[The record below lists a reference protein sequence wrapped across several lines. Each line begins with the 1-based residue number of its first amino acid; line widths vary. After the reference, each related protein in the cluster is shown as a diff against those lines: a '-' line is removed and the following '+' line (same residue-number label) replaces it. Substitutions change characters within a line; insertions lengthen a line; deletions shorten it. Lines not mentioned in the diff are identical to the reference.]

1 MYKMSGRGV
10 PRFENQVT
18 KVGRKT
24 AGTKQWKQGN
34 TRGQAGGKE
43 STKIKFIIHGGKIM
57 KKSLVMAMAMA
68 MGVTASA
75 YAANPF
81 SDVPAGHWAYD
92 AVAQLA
98 ASGVVEG
105 YGATFGG
112 DKLMTRYEMAQIV
125 AKAMAKGA
133 NTDKLAAEFADELD
147 ALGVRVAK
155 LEKKVDNVK
164 ITGNIRYSYRG
175 HGGDY
180 TGSGI
185 GAGYNRFRSRLFV
198 NGQIND
204 GWKYTGMLEND
215 RYFAVKDAK
224 GAAIDNDKVTLKRAW
239 LDGRLGGIKF
249 SGGRKYFVQNDMLD
263 AEADGFEL
271 KYSFGKVN
279 LTGWMMRNV
288 VKPYVSG
295 SDNMTDRDRVY
306 MAKVDSKFGKLGAMV
321 EYWAVDAEKFAHGN
335 IWEVGLSYPVAKG
348 LTLAAQYY
356 RGSLKDVDDYA
367 KNGWEAGLKYMGAKA
382 AKPGTWGAWFT
393 YMDRPY
399 STIVKPTALGT
410 YAYNGYA
417 KDTGAWWD
425 EDGYKGFEIGANYAF
440 AKNIVGTVRYYDLKG
455 RDGDSTKIKTYWGD
469 VTFTF

>member
-1 MYKMSGRGV
+1 
-10 PRFENQVT
+10 
-18 KVGRKT
+18 
-24 AGTKQWKQGN
+24 
-34 TRGQAGGKE
+34 
-43 STKIKFIIHGGKIM
+43 M
-57 KKSLVMAMAMA
+57 KKSLVLAMAMA

-92 AVAQLA
+92 SISQLA
-98 ASGVVEG
+98 DAGVVEG

-133 NTDKLAAEFADELD
+133 NCDKLAAEFADELD

-164 ITGNIRYSYRG
+164 ITGQIRYSYAG
-175 HGGDY
+175 WGGDEAQV
-180 TGSGI
+180 GGKH
-185 GAGYNRFRSRLFV
+185 YNRFRSRIFV
-198 NGQIND
+198 NGKIND
-204 GWKYTGMLEND
+204 GWAYTGMLEND
-215 RYFAVKDAK
+215 RMLNASGERDKD
-224 GAAIDNDKVTLKRAW
+224 GVNLKRAF
-239 LDGRLGGIKF
+239 LTGRLGGVKLRA
-249 SGGRKYFVQNDMLD
+249 GRVYFVQNDMQD
-263 AEADGFEL
+263 GQADGIEA

-279 LTGWMMRNV
+279 LMGWMMRNV
-288 VKPYVSG
+288 DGPKTFKAT
-295 SDNMTDRDRVY
+295 TDRDRVY
-306 MAKVDSKFGKLGAMV
+306 MAKVDTKFGKLGAFV
-321 EYWAVDAEKFAHGN
+321 EYWAADTDAQGHGN

-367 KNGWEAGLKYMGAKA
+367 KNGWEAGLKYAGAKA
-382 AKPGTWGAWFT
+382 SKAGTWGAWFT
-393 YMDRPY
+393 YMDRPC
-399 STIVKPTALGT
+399 STYIKPTTLGT
-410 YAYNGYA
+410 YAHNG
-417 KDTGAWWD
+417 KNWNTITS

-455 RDGDSTKIKTYWGD
+455 RSGENTKVKTYWGD